1 MKIEKALANI
11 QLLGT
16 QVKKIEFENDVIVF
30 YEQDDT
36 KKYLDVSYNIKECSY
51 DEKAKEYIGIL
62 ALYIE
67 MQVENEEKKMKLGM
81 ELHGCFQSNEVAETW
96 EKEFREL
103 LQING
108 TAALYSVARG
118 LVMSITGQSYTGENI
133 VLPMVNVFRLHGEN
147 EK

>member
-1 MKIEKALANI
+1 
-11 QLLGT
+11 
-16 QVKKIEFENDVIVF
+16 
-30 YEQDDT
+30 
-36 KKYLDVSYNIKECSY
+36 
-51 DEKAKEYIGIL
+51 
-62 ALYIE
+62 

-118 LVMSITGQSYTGENI
+118 LRDSRIQERI
-133 VLPMVNVFRLHGEN
+133 LFFRWLMYFDFM
-147 EK
+147 EKMKSR

>member
-1 MKIEKALANI
+1 M
-11 QLLGT
+11 
-16 QVKKIEFENDVIVF
+16 
-30 YEQDDT
+30 
-36 KKYLDVSYNIKECSY
+36 
-51 DEKAKEYIGIL
+51 

-67 MQVENEEKKMKLGM
+67 MQVENEEKKMELGM

-118 LVMSITGQSYTGENI
+118 LVMSITDSRIQERI
-133 VLPMVNVFRLHGEN
+133 LFFRWLMYFDFM
-147 EK
+147 EKMKSR

>member
-16 QVKKIEFENDVIVF
+16 QVKKIEFENDFIVF

-62 ALYIE
+62 ALYNE
-67 MQVENEEKKMKLGM
+67 MQDENEEKKILCYNYRFFYCLFYGLGGR
-81 ELHGCFQSNEVAETW
+81 H
-96 EKEFREL
+96 
-103 LQING
+103 
-108 TAALYSVARG
+108 Y
-118 LVMSITGQSYTGENI
+118 
-133 VLPMVNVFRLHGEN
+133 H
-147 EK
+147 

>member
-16 QVKKIEFENDVIVF
+16 QVKKIEFENDFIVF

-103 LQING
+103 SQING
-108 TAALYSVARG
+108 TAAV
-118 LVMSITGQSYTGENI
+118 SYTHLDVYKRQGMERTLSRQCWHWQRTMMN
-133 VLPMVNVFRLHGEN
+133 
-147 EK
+147 

>member
-1 MKIEKALANI
+1 M
-11 QLLGT
+11 GFST
-16 QVKKIEFENDVIVF
+16 
-30 YEQDDT
+30 YEPSERFFKGWDDT

>member
-16 QVKKIEFENDVIVF
+16 QVKKIEFENDFIVF

-67 MQVENEEKKMKLGM
+67 MQVENEEKKMELGM
-81 ELHGCFQSNEVAETW
+81 ELHGCFQSN
-96 EKEFREL
+96 EL

>member
-16 QVKKIEFENDVIVF
+16 QVKKIEFENDFIVF

-51 DEKAKEYIGIL
+51 DEKAKEYI
-62 ALYIE
+62 
-67 MQVENEEKKMKLGM
+67 GM